1 MDVSI
6 GLLAELVH
14 LFSDIS
20 EDVSTVACKLPV
32 LLLVILGLLE
42 CLAQL
47 GILLLQVLAVFCDI
61 G

>member
-1 MDVSI
+1 
-6 GLLAELVH
+6 VH

-20 EDVSTVACKLPV
+20 EDVSTVACELPV

-42 CLAQL
+42 YLAQL